1 MLLLACLFVG
11 IGLVTA
17 QTQKVT
23 GVVISEED
31 GQPVIGASVLV
42 KGTQIGIVTDIDGK
56 FELTNVPSSAKT
68 LQISYIGM
76 ETQEVGIKPTM
87 RIVLKSNT
95 EMLDEVMVVAY
106 GTAKKSSFTGSAS
119 VVSSE
124 EIGKIQTSNVAN
136 ALSGKVS
143 GVQLN
148 NASGQ
153 PGATAPTIRIRGISS
168 INAGNDP
175 LVILDGVP
183 YDGDMNN
190 LSSQDIESM
199 TVLKDAA
206 SNALYGAR
214 GANGVIIITTKKG
227 NSGKATVTVDA
238 KWGSNSKGVQD
249 YNVIKN
255 PAQYYEVYY
264 SSLKNYFVNA
274 MGMTD
279 ANAHLSAAQNMIDP
293 VSSNPYT
300 LGYNI
305 YNVPQG
311 QLLIGSN
318 GKLNPNATLGNV
330 VHYGGMDMMLRPDNW
345 MDEVYNHGLRQEY
358 NMNVSA
364 GTDKSSFY
372 ASISYLDNEGITVNS
387 DYERLTGRLKA
398 DYQVKDWLKVGAN
411 MAYTHFNSNSLG
423 EDGSSSSSGNVFA
436 IASYIAPIYPFYM
449 RDGQGNIMTDSR
461 GYKMYDWG
469 SGFTEADQN
478 TYLLRPFLSN
488 ANAYA
493 SNMLDENNAEGNA
506 ITANGFAE
514 IRFLKDFKFTWT
526 SSVNLDETRQTA
538 YTNPYYGQYA
548 SQNGRLY
555 KYHTRQL
562 SYNHQQLLNWKHS
575 YGSHNIEAM
584 VGHESYRSQ
593 YYNLYASKTNMFDPN
608 NHELA
613 GAITDSGNNSYTT
626 DYNTEGYFGRVQYD
640 FNEKYFFS
648 GSYRRDASSRFHPN
662 HRWGNFWS
670 AGGAWIIS
678 KEDFFNVSWIDLLKI
693 KASYGQQGNDN
704 IGNYL
709 YVNTYNIVNSGG
721 HPAAVPAAMGNERIT
736 WETNGNF
743 NAGVEFELLGTRLNG
758 SIEYF
763 MRKTTDMLFSFP
775 LSPSFGYS
783 TYYAN
788 VGDMRNQGVEIELN
802 ATPIKT
808 NDFVWDIR
816 ANLTY
821 YKNKITYLPEERKTM
836 ELDGHWGF
844 SSSNQFFG
852 EGLPI
857 YTFRLQKYAGVAEDG
872 QPLYYMNVKDEN
884 GNIIQKT
891 TTAYEQASLYDCG
904 TALPDAYGGFGTT
917 FTYKGFDLSV
927 DFNYQIGG
935 QIYDSDYASLMG
947 TTSSGSRGRNFH
959 ADILNAWTPEHTN
972 TNIPRLQY
980 NDQYTSS
987 TSDRFLISASYLSL
1001 QNVNFGYTLPS
1012 SLTSKAGIDKVRIY
1026 FAGENLWLW
1035 SKRQGLDPRQSI
1047 SGYSTSAYY
1056 APMRT
1061 LSGGVTLTF

>member
-1 MLLLACLFVG
+1 MKRKLMLLLACLFVG

-548 SQNGRLY
+548 SQNGMLY

-736 WETNGNF
+736 WET
-743 NAGVEFELLGTRLNG
+743 
-758 SIEYF
+758 
-763 MRKTTDMLFSFP
+763 M
-775 LSPSFGYS
+775 
-783 TYYAN
+783 
-788 VGDMRNQGVEIELN
+788 
-802 ATPIKT
+802 
-808 NDFVWDIR
+808 
-816 ANLTY
+816 
-821 YKNKITYLPEERKTM
+821 
-836 ELDGHWGF
+836 
-844 SSSNQFFG
+844 
-852 EGLPI
+852 
-857 YTFRLQKYAGVAEDG
+857 
-872 QPLYYMNVKDEN
+872 
-884 GNIIQKT
+884 
-891 TTAYEQASLYDCG
+891 
-904 TALPDAYGGFGTT
+904 
-917 FTYKGFDLSV
+917 
-927 DFNYQIGG
+927 
-935 QIYDSDYASLMG
+935 
-947 TTSSGSRGRNFH
+947 
-959 ADILNAWTPEHTN
+959 
-972 TNIPRLQY
+972 
-980 NDQYTSS
+980 
-987 TSDRFLISASYLSL
+987 
-1001 QNVNFGYTLPS
+1001 
-1012 SLTSKAGIDKVRIY
+1012 
-1026 FAGENLWLW
+1026 
-1035 SKRQGLDPRQSI
+1035 
-1047 SGYSTSAYY
+1047 
-1056 APMRT
+1056 
-1061 LSGGVTLTF
+1061 VTLTPVLNLNY